1 MAAISVAKNI
11 AGIRASNHLSAPVIR
26 YIPGSGVVQD
36 ADHAAL
42 CFSKAFGLH
51 KDCERVH
58 LKIVLQI
65 VTK

>member
-1 MAAISVAKNI
+1 MKGIPRAELKGHWTKSLVNFYSAAVEASANPRP
-11 AGIRASNHLSAPVIR
+11 RANAR
-26 YIPGSGVVQD
+26 RE
-36 ADHAAL
+36 A
-42 CFSKAFGLH
+42 SKAFGLH

>member
-1 MAAISVAKNI
+1 VKGIPRAELKGHWTKSLVNSAAVEASANPRP
-11 AGIRASNHLSAPVIR
+11 RANAR
-26 YIPGSGVVQD
+26 RE
-36 ADHAAL
+36 A
-42 CFSKAFGLH
+42 SKAFGLH